1 VCPGLI
7 LSKTNEIISCPERY
21 FFVWYFGFSSLCI
34 PLPCVANFS
43 RSDRSYGSQ
52 IGSIPTFK
60 YHLPNSLPR
69 FLYSGSRIASPCM
82 TVDSSEPDEV
92 TEDMHSEPQ
101 LVPVNFWFDRLN
113 LQEKALARHRI
124 SGYPGQSTN
133 SWRSSGFIPH
143 SLFDNTHILPLSIWF
158 SIYYNL
164 VVQNLRCFWLV
175 FLPVPPQPVS
185 LFHWDSSVQTESF
198 CLSRLLSLLYLIPS
212 RIQTGIWLYHP
223 TSTTIVIGPWFTTMI
238 ISRRQTNCLT
248 TDEHLQGHC
257 QFLRLCALCP
267 IPKLRYQ
274 R

>member
-1 VCPGLI
+1 VVLDRSPKALYLEIKLLGYSPDSINVAFVCPGLI
-7 LSKTNEIISCPERY
+7 LSKTNEIISCRERY
-21 FFVWYFGFSSLCI
+21 FFVWYFGFSSLRI

-101 LVPVNFWFDRLN
+101 LVPVSFWFDRLN

-143 SLFDNTHILPLSIWF
+143 SLFDNTHILPLSI
-158 SIYYNL
+158 
-164 VVQNLRCFWLV
+164 
-175 FLPVPPQPVS
+175 
-185 LFHWDSSVQTESF
+185 
-198 CLSRLLSLLYLIPS
+198 
-212 RIQTGIWLYHP
+212 
-223 TSTTIVIGPWFTTMI
+223 
-238 ISRRQTNCLT
+238 
-248 TDEHLQGHC
+248 
-257 QFLRLCALCP
+257 
-267 IPKLRYQ
+267 
-274 R
+274 